1 MFSSEIWPSGRQEVI
16 RIMTLTLGQP
26 VLLVILF
33 VGLGAAVS
41 IILVYMVAIFTK
53 RRRALKSGVP
63 AAMTRELH
71 PYAWRTRV

>member
-26 VLLVILF
+26 ILLLILFIGLAAVVSVIL
-33 VGLGAAVS
+33 
-41 IILVYMVAIFTK
+41 IYMVAVFTK
-53 RRRALKSGVP
+53 RRRALRSGAP
-63 AAMTRELH
+63 TAATREPH